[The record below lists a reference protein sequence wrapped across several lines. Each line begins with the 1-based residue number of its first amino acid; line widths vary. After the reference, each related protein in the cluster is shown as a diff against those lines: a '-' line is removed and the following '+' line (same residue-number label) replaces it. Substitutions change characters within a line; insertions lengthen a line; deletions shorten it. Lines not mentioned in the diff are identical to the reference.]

1 MCESGGDQRMKKR
14 KPLEGIKI
22 LELGNLVAAP
32 FAGKILSEFGAEV
45 IKVEEPKTG
54 DPLRNWRVMHNDTS
68 VWWYVQSRNKKSIT
82 VNLRDPEGQQ
92 IIRQLSEKVD
102 VVLENFK
109 PGTLERWGLGL
120 EDLQKVNPSIIM
132 TRVSGYGQTGPYREK
147 PGFGSVAEA
156 IGGLRYLTGYPDLPP
171 VRVGIALGDLVA
183 GLYAVIGTLIAL
195 RARDED
201 AQKRGQLV
209 DVALYESVFS
219 LLEGILPEYDLTGV
233 VRERTGSTLPGIAP
247 SNTYE
252 CADGKHL
259 VIGGNGDKIFQ
270 RLMKAIGREDLAYDP
285 IYASNQGRADNVDFI
300 DAIIEDWTKKHPLK
314 EAQRIL
320 DEVSVPVGPIYG
332 IKEIVEDE
340 QYKARE
346 MLQEIELPDGKKV
359 LVPGVVPKLSET
371 PGEINWSGPSL
382 GQHNEEI
389 YTEFMNFSFEE
400 FKKLK
405 EQGVI

>member
-1 MCESGGDQRMKKR
+1 MTKR
-14 KPLEGIKI
+14 KPLDGIKI

-45 IKVEEPKTG
+45 IKVEEPTMG
-54 DPLRNWRVMHNDTS
+54 DPLRNWRVMHNNTS

-82 VNLRDPEGQQ
+82 VNMRDPEGQQ
-92 IIRQLSEKVD
+92 IIRQLAEKVD

-183 GLYAVIGTLIAL
+183 GLYAVIGTLMAL

-201 AQKRGQLV
+201 ADKKGQLV

-219 LLEGILPEYDLTGV
+219 LLEGILPEYDLTGA

-252 CADGKHL
+252 CSDGKHL

-270 RLMKAIGREDLAYDP
+270 RLMTVIGREDIANNP
-285 IYASNQGRADNVDFI
+285 IFSTNQGRADNVDFI
-300 DAIIEDWTKKHPLK
+300 DSTIEEWTKRHPMK
-314 EAQRIL
+314 EAQQIL

-346 MLQEIELPDGKKV
+346 MLQEIILPDGQKV
-359 LVPGVVPKLSET
+359 LVPGIVPKLSET
-371 PGEINWSGPSL
+371 PGEIKWSGPSL
-382 GQHNEEI
+382 GEHNEEI
-389 YTEFMNFSFEE
+389 YTEFMNFSFDK

-405 EQGVI
+405 EEGVI

>member
-1 MCESGGDQRMKKR
+1 MKKR

-183 GLYAVIGTLIAL
+183 GLYAVIGTLMAL

-270 RLMKAIGREDLAYDP
+270 RLMKAIGREDLANDP

-300 DAIIEDWTKKHPLK
+300 DGIIEEWTKKHPLK
-314 EAQRIL
+314 EAQQIL
-320 DEVSVPVGPIYG
+320 DDVSVPVGPIYG

>member
-1 MCESGGDQRMKKR
+1 MSKR
-14 KPLEGIKI
+14 KPLDGIKI

-45 IKVEEPKTG
+45 IKVEEPTKG
-54 DPLRNWRVMHNDTS
+54 DPLRSWRVMHNNTS

-82 VNLRDPEGQQ
+82 VNMRDSEGQQ
-92 IIRQLSEKVD
+92 IIKQLAEKVD

-109 PGTLERWGLGL
+109 PGTLEKWGLGL
-120 EDLQKVNPSIIM
+120 EDLQKINPSLIM

-183 GLYAVIGTLIAL
+183 GLYAVIGTLMAL

-201 AQKRGQLV
+201 ADKKGQLV

-252 CADGKHL
+252 CADGNHL

-270 RLMKAIGREDLAYDP
+270 RLMTAIGREDLANNP
-285 IYASNQGRADNVDFI
+285 IYSSNQGRADNVDFI
-300 DAIIEDWTKKHPLK
+300 DATIEEWTKRHPLR
-314 EAQRIL
+314 EAQQIL

-340 QYKARE
+340 QYKARD

-359 LVPGVVPKLSET
+359 LVPGIVPKLSET
-371 PGEINWSGPSL
+371 PGEIKWSGPSL
-382 GQHNEEI
+382 GEHNEEI
-389 YTEFMNFSFEE
+389 YTEFMNFSFEK

>member
-1 MCESGGDQRMKKR
+1 MSKR

-32 FAGKILSEFGAEV
+32 FAGKIFSEFGAEV
-45 IKVEEPKTG
+45 IKVEEPKKG

-68 VWWYVQSRNKKSIT
+68 IWWYVQSRNKKSIT
-82 VNLRDPEGQQ
+82 VNMRDEKGQK
-92 IIRQLSEKVD
+92 IIKRLAEKVD

-109 PGTLERWGLGL
+109 PGTLEKWGLGL
-120 EDLQKVNPSIIM
+120 EDLRKVNPSIIM
-132 TRVSGYGQTGPYREK
+132 TRISGYGQTGPYREK

-156 IGGLRYLTGYPDLPP
+156 IGGLRYLTGYPNLPP
-171 VRVGIALGDLVA
+171 VRVGIAIGDLVA
-183 GLYAVIGTLIAL
+183 GLYAVIGTLMAL
-195 RARDED
+195 RARENTSN
-201 AQKRGQLV
+201 KKGQLV

-219 LLEGILPEYDLTGV
+219 LLEGILPEYDITGI
-233 VRERTGSTLPGIAP
+233 VRERTGTTLPGIAP

-252 CADGKHL
+252 CADGNHI

-270 RLMKAIGREDLAYDP
+270 RLMTAIGSEDLANDP
-285 IYASNQGRADNVDFI
+285 KYSTNQGRADNVEFI
-300 DAIIEDWTKKHPLK
+300 DNVIEQWTKKYPLK
-314 EAQRIL
+314 QVQKIL

-332 IKEIVEDE
+332 IKEIVDDE
-340 QYKARE
+340 HYKARG

-371 PGEINWSGPSL
+371 PGEIEWNGPSL
-382 GQHNEEI
+382 GEHNEEI
-389 YTEFMNFSFEE
+389 YSEYMNFTFDD
-400 FKKLK
+400 FKNLK

>member
-1 MCESGGDQRMKKR
+1 MSKR
-14 KPLEGIKI
+14 KPLDGIKI

-45 IKVEEPKTG
+45 IKVEEPRKG

-82 VNLRDPEGQQ
+82 VNMREQEGQN
-92 IIRQLSEKVD
+92 IIKQLAAKVD

-109 PGTLERWGLGL
+109 PGTLEKWGLGL

-132 TRVSGYGQTGPYREK
+132 TRISGYGQTGPYREK

-156 IGGLRYLTGYPDLPP
+156 IGGIRYLTGYPDLPP
-171 VRVGIALGDLVA
+171 VRVGLALGDLVA
-183 GLYAVIGTLIAL
+183 GLYAVIGTLMAL

-201 AQKRGQLV
+201 EQKKGQLV

-219 LLEGILPEYDLTGV
+219 LLEGILPEYDLTGT

-252 CADGKHL
+252 CGDGKHL

-270 RLMKAIGREDLAYDP
+270 RLMTAIGREDLSDDP
-285 IYASNQGRADNVDFI
+285 TFSSNQGRSDNVKFI
-300 DAIIEDWTKKHPLK
+300 DAAIEEWTKKHPLK

-320 DEVSVPVGPIYG
+320 DEVSVPVGPIYS

-340 QYKARE
+340 QYQARE
-346 MLQEIELPDGKKV
+346 MLQQIELPDGKKV

-371 PGEINWSGPSL
+371 PGEIKWSGPSL
-382 GQHNEEI
+382 GEHNEEI
-389 YTEFMNFSFEE
+389 YTEFMNFSYEE

-405 EQGVI
+405 EQGVV

>member
-1 MCESGGDQRMKKR
+1 MSKR
-14 KPLEGIKI
+14 KPLDGIKI

-45 IKVEEPKTG
+45 IKVEEPTKG
-54 DPLRNWRVMHNDTS
+54 DPLRNWRVMHNNTS

-82 VNLRDPEGQQ
+82 VNMRDPEGQQ
-92 IIRQLSEKVD
+92 IIKQLVEKVD

-109 PGTLERWGLGL
+109 PGTLEKWGLGL
-120 EDLQKVNPSIIM
+120 EDLQKINPSIIM

-156 IGGLRYLTGYPDLPP
+156 IGGLRYLTGYPELPP

-183 GLYAVIGTLIAL
+183 GLYAVIGTLMAL
-195 RARDED
+195 RAREED
-201 AQKRGQLV
+201 PQKRGQLV

-219 LLEGILPEYDLTGV
+219 LLEGILPEYDLTGL

-270 RLMKAIGREDLAYDP
+270 RLMTAIGREDLANDP
-285 IYASNQGRADNVDFI
+285 IYASNQGRADNVDLI
-300 DAIIEDWTKKHPLK
+300 DSIIEEWTKRHPLK

-371 PGEINWSGPSL
+371 PGEIKWSGPSL
-382 GQHNEEI
+382 GEHNEEI
-389 YTEFMNFSFEE
+389 YTEFMNFSFEK

-405 EQGVI
+405 EQGVV

>member
-1 MCESGGDQRMKKR
+1 VSKK
-14 KPLEGIKI
+14 KPLEGVKI

-32 FAGKILSEFGAEV
+32 FAGKLFAEFGAEV
-45 IKVEEPKTG
+45 IKVEEPTKG

-82 VNLRDPEGQQ
+82 VNLRDEQGQK
-92 IIRQLSEKVD
+92 IIKQLVQKVD

-109 PGTLERWGLGL
+109 PGTLEKWGLGL
-120 EDLQKVNPSIIM
+120 EELREINPSIIM

-156 IGGLRYLTGYPDLPP
+156 IGGLRYITGYPDLAP
-171 VRVGIALGDLVA
+171 VRVGIAIGDLTA
-183 GLYAVIGTLIAL
+183 GLYAVIGTLLAL
-195 RARDED
+195 RARDQNPD
-201 AQKRGQLV
+201 KKGQLV

-233 VRERTGSTLPGIAP
+233 VRERSGSTLPGIAP

-270 RLMKAIGREDLAYDP
+270 RLMIAIGREDLANEPTY
-285 IYASNQGRADNVDFI
+285 STNQGRADNVKFI
-300 DAIIEDWTKKHPLK
+300 DNVIEQWTKQYPLK

-332 IKEIVEDE
+332 IKEIVADE
-340 QYKARE
+340 QYKARD

-359 LVPGVVPKLSET
+359 LVPGIVPKLSET
-371 PGEINWSGPSL
+371 PGEIKWNGPKL
-382 GQHNEEI
+382 GEHNEEI
-389 YTEFMNFSFEE
+389 YTEFMNFTIED
-400 FKKLK
+400 FKELK
-405 EQGVI
+405 ERGVI

>member
-1 MCESGGDQRMKKR
+1 MSKR
-14 KPLEGIKI
+14 KPLDGIRI

-45 IKVEEPKTG
+45 IKVEEPTKG
-54 DPLRNWRVMHNDTS
+54 DPLRSWRVMHNNTS

-82 VNLRDPEGQQ
+82 VNMRDPEGQQ
-92 IIRQLSEKVD
+92 IIRQLAEKVD

-183 GLYAVIGTLIAL
+183 GLYAVIGTLMAL

-201 AQKRGQLV
+201 ADKKGQLV

-219 LLEGILPEYDLTGV
+219 LLEGILPEYDLTGA

-252 CADGKHL
+252 CSDGKHL

-270 RLMKAIGREDLAYDP
+270 RLMTVIGREDMANNP
-285 IYASNQGRADNVDFI
+285 VFSTNQGRADNVDFI
-300 DAIIEDWTKKHPLK
+300 DSTIEEWTKRHPMK
-314 EAQRIL
+314 EAQQIL

-346 MLQEIELPDGKKV
+346 MLQEIILPDGQKV
-359 LVPGVVPKLSET
+359 LVPGIVPKLSET
-371 PGEINWSGPSL
+371 PGEIKWSGPSL
-382 GQHNEEI
+382 GEHNEEI
-389 YTEFMNFSFEE
+389 YTEFMNFSFDK

-405 EQGVI
+405 EEGVI

>member
-1 MCESGGDQRMKKR
+1 MKKR
-14 KPLEGIKI
+14 NALEGIKI

-32 FAGKILSEFGAEV
+32 FAGKIFAEFGAEV
-45 IKVEEPKTG
+45 IKVEEPTNG

-82 VNLRDPEGQQ
+82 VNMRNPEGQR
-92 IIRQLSEKVD
+92 IIRQLVEKVD

-109 PGTLERWGLGL
+109 PGTLEKWGLGL
-120 EDLQKVNPSIIM
+120 EDLRKINPSIIM
-132 TRVSGYGQTGPYREK
+132 TRVSGYGQTGPYRHK

-171 VRVGIALGDLVA
+171 VRVGIAIGDLVA
-183 GLYAVIGTLIAL
+183 GLYAVIGTLLAL

-201 AQKRGQLV
+201 NEKNGQLV

-219 LLEGILPEYDLTGV
+219 LLEGILPEYDLTGI

-247 SNTYE
+247 SNTYK
-252 CADGKHL
+252 CADDNQI

-270 RLMKAIGREDLAYDP
+270 RLMTAIGREDIAYDP
-285 IYASNQGRADNVDFI
+285 EYSTNQGRADNVEFI
-300 DAIIEDWTKKHPLK
+300 DQIIEDWTMQYPSK

-320 DEVSVPVGPIYG
+320 DEVSVPVGQIYG

-359 LVPGVVPKLSET
+359 LVPGVVPKLSVT

-382 GQHNEEI
+382 GEHNEEI
-389 YTEFMNFSFEE
+389 YTEFMNFSFDK